1 MPYDEDKLVLEELDA
16 PSNYS
21 KSKNWDDRSQ
31 YASILRDLIGSQTTQ
46 YKLEKNRIKKT
57 RISQNIAYLLQV
69 MNSMIKDEKGID
81 ERLDRLELLAGI
93 ARKGKIT
100 A

>member
-1 MPYDEDKLVLEELDA
+1 MVFEEDKLELDA

-21 KSKNWDDRSQ
+21 KSKKWDDRLQ
-31 YASILRDLIGSQTTQ
+31 YANILRDLIGEQTTQ
-46 YKLEKNRIKKT
+46 YKYEKDRIRKT
-57 RISQNIAYLLQV
+57 RIAQNIAYLLQV
-69 MNSMIKDEKGID
+69 MNSMIKDEQGID
-81 ERLDRLELLAGI
+81 SRLDRLELLAGI

>member
-1 MPYDEDKLVLEELDA
+1 LVYESGNELVMDA
-16 PSNYS
+16 PSNYT

-31 YASILRDLIGSQTTQ
+31 YAHILRDLISTQ
-46 YKLEKNRIKKT
+46 IKMT

-81 ERLDRLELLAGI
+81 DRLDRLELLAGI
-93 ARKGKIT
+93 ARKGKIS